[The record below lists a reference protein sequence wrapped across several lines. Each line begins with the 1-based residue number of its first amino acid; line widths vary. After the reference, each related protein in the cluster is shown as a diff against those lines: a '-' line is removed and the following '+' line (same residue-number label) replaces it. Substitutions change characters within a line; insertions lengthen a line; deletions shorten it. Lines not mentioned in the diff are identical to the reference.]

1 MLPTWNDLLADR
13 LPPDLAEEIDVY
25 ETQIELRRQ
34 GRLDEKI
41 FAETRL
47 RRGVYGQRY
56 DNGQR
61 HDGVDTRLLS
71 YPSAELT
78 KGPSTL
84 WDAPGMQRIKIPF
97 GAVSAEQ
104 LETLADLAEEYSDAI
119 VHVTTR
125 QDFQLH
131 FVHLE
136 DTPALMR
143 RLAAAGITTREAC
156 GNTVRNVTACP
167 RAGVCPD
174 ETFDVTP
181 YARAL
186 AYYLLGHKDAQD
198 FGRKFKIS
206 FSGCADNA
214 CALAHMHDIGLVGKL
229 ASEETANGAA
239 RRGFAM
245 YVGGGLGAVPY
256 QAKLFYDFVAEEE
269 LLPLAQAIC
278 RVFARL
284 GEKRNRARARLK
296 FLVAKLGLDEFRRLV
311 EEERRVIP
319 ADERWSAYLD
329 DLHVTDD
336 APTRAADS
344 SRPASAGNGSGSS
357 PARGGGN
364 GHDHAGDHGTAF
376 ARWRATNVAP
386 QRQAGYH
393 LATVCL
399 PLGDATSR
407 QLRALAAIARTYN
420 GGRLRTTVEQNFVL
434 RWIAEGDLP
443 ALHADLAVAGL
454 GLPGA
459 ATLVDIT
466 ACPGTDTCK
475 LGISSSRGLASE
487 LRRRVE
493 ARNFQIDEAVKNL
506 QIKISGCFNSCG
518 QHHIADIGFYGVSR
532 KIGNRTVPHFQ
543 VILGGQTHDNA
554 AAYGLA
560 TIAVPSKAIP
570 DAVERLCG
578 FYVSERAK
586 GESFQAFVERVGKA
600 RVRALLEDLARVPAY
615 ADDSSYY
622 SDWRDPR
629 EYTIG
634 DIGVGECA
642 GEVVSLVEFGL
653 SASERIVYEALDDLE
668 SGRSDA
674 AAGKAFRAMLQ
685 AAKAMTQMQNIDVTD
700 DPGEIVE
707 EFKVRFHETKLFH
720 DPFAGPKFANFL
732 FHAYEEPLDRPSP
745 EAAHQRIEEAQLFI
759 EAAHALY
766 NRTAAG

>member
-1 MLPTWNDLLADR
+1 MTLPSWKDLLADR
-13 LPPDLAEEIDVY
+13 LPPELAEEIDIY
-25 ETQIELRRQ
+25 ETQVELRRQ

-61 HDGVDTRLLS
+61 HDGIDTRVLA
-71 YPSAELT
+71 YPSGELT

-84 WDAPGMQRIKIPF
+84 WDAPGMLRIKIPF
-97 GAVSAEQ
+97 GAVTAEQ
-104 LETLADLAEEYSDAI
+104 LLTLAELAEEYSDAI

-136 DTPALMR
+136 DTPEIMR
-143 RLAAAGITTREAC
+143 RLGASGITTREAC

-214 CALAHMHDIGLVGKL
+214 CALAHMHDLGLVAKTRV
-229 ASEETANGAA
+229 ENGGSL

-256 QAKLFYDFVAEEE
+256 QAKLFYEFVSEEE
-269 LLPLAQAIC
+269 LLPAAQAIC

-311 EEERRVIP
+311 EEERAVIP
-319 ADERWSAYLD
+319 PDERWSAYLG
-329 DLHVTDD
+329 DLHTTDD
-336 APTRAADS
+336 TPARPVSGPAAVAGAGVVADRAAAGVSAVADS
-344 SRPASAGNGSGSS
+344 AAY
-357 PARGGGN
+357 
-364 GHDHAGDHGTAF
+364 
-376 ARWRATNVAP
+376 ARWRDTNVAA
-386 QRQAGYH
+386 QKQAGYAM
-393 LATVCL
+393 ATVCL
-399 PLGDATSR
+399 PLGDITSR
-407 QLRALAAIARTYN
+407 QLRALARIARDSN

-434 RWIAEGDLP
+434 RWIPECDLEALHGDL
-443 ALHADLAVAGL
+443 AAAGL
-454 GLPGA
+454 ALPGA

-475 LGISSSRGLASE
+475 LGISSSRGLAAE

-493 ARNFQIDEAVKNL
+493 ARNFQLDDAVKDL
-506 QIKISGCFNSCG
+506 RIKISGCFNSCG

-532 KIGNRTVPHFQ
+532 KVGNRTVPHFQ
-543 VILGGQTHDNA
+543 VILGGQTRDNA
-554 AAYGLA
+554 SAYGLA
-560 TIAVPSKAIP
+560 TLAVPSKAVP
-570 DAVERLCG
+570 EAVERLCG
-578 FYVSERAK
+578 LFVRERAK
-586 GESFQAFVERVGKA
+586 GESFQAVIARVGKA
-600 RVRALLEDLARVPAY
+600 SVRALLEDLTRVPAY

-622 SDWRDPR
+622 SDWGDPR

-668 SGRSDA
+668 SGQADN
-674 AAGKAFRAMLQ
+674 AAGKALRAMLQ
-685 AAKAMTQMQNIDVTD
+685 AAKAVTQMQNIDVTD
-700 DPGEIVE
+700 DPAEIVG
-707 EFKVRFHETKLFH
+707 EFKTRFHETKLFH

-732 FHAYEEPLDRPSP
+732 FHAYEEPLERPST

>member
-1 MLPTWNDLLADR
+1 MTLPTWKDLLTDR
-13 LPPDLAEEIDVY
+13 LAPALAEEIDIY

-34 GRLDEKI
+34 GKLDEKI

-56 DNGQR
+56 DSGQR
-61 HDGVDTRLLS
+61 HDGVDTRTLT
-71 YPSAELT
+71 YPSGGLT
-78 KGPSTL
+78 KGPTTM
-84 WDAPGMQRIKIPF
+84 WDAPGMQRIKVPF
-97 GAVSAEQ
+97 GVVDAAQ

-136 DTPALMR
+136 DTPSLMR

-167 RAGVCPD
+167 RAGVCTD

-214 CALAHMHDIGLVGKL
+214 CALAYMHDIGLV
-229 ASEETANGAA
+229 AAVRADNGGAPK
-239 RRGFAM
+239 RGFAM
-245 YVGGGLGAVPY
+245 YVGGGLGSVPY
-256 QAKLFYDFVAEEE
+256 QAKLFYEFVAEDE
-269 LLPLAQAIC
+269 LLPVAQAIC

-311 EEERRVIP
+311 EEERKIIP
-319 ADERWSAYLD
+319 LDERWSSYLD
-329 DLHVTDD
+329 DLHTTDETPSRPSE
-336 APTRAADS
+336 APTE
-344 SRPASAGNGSGSS
+344 ASAGPTQS
-357 PARGGGN
+357 PA
-364 GHDHAGDHGTAF
+364 F
-376 ARWRATNVAP
+376 SRWRSTNVLAQKQP
-386 QRQAGYH
+386 GYVM
-393 LATVCL
+393 AVVCL
-399 PLGDATSR
+399 PLGDITSR
-407 QLRALAAIARTYN
+407 QLRALAAIARKYN
-420 GGRLRTTVEQNFVL
+420 DGHLRTTVDQNFVL
-434 RWIAEGDLP
+434 RWIAER
-443 ALHADLAVAGL
+443 DLAVLHGDLAAAGL
-454 GLPGA
+454 ALPGA
-459 ATLVDIT
+459 STLVDIT

-487 LRRRVE
+487 LRRRIE
-493 ARNFQIDEAVKNL
+493 ARNFQLDDAVKDL

-518 QHHIADIGFYGVSR
+518 QHHVADIGFYGVSR
-532 KIGNRTVPHFQ
+532 KVGNRTVPHFQ
-543 VILGGQTHDNA
+543 VILGGQTERNA

-560 TIAVPSKAIP
+560 TLAVPSKAIP

-578 FYVSERAK
+578 LYVREREK
-586 GESFQAFVERVGKA
+586 GESFQALIARVGKA
-600 RVRALLEDLARVPAY
+600 RVRELLEDLTRVPAY
-615 ADDSSYY
+615 ADDRSYY
-622 SDWRDPR
+622 SDWGDPR

-634 DIGVGECA
+634 DIGIGECA

-653 SASERIVYEALDDLE
+653 AASERIAFEALDDLE
-668 SGRSDA
+668 GGKPETA
-674 AAGKAFRAMLQ
+674 AAKALRAMLQ
-685 AAKAMTQMQNIDVTD
+685 AAKAVTQIQNIDVGD
-700 DPGEIVE
+700 DPAQIVG
-707 EFKVRFHETKLFH
+707 EFKTRFHDTGLFN
-720 DPFAGPKFANFL
+720 DPFAGPKFANYF
-732 FHAYEEPLDRPSP
+732 FHAYEEPLERTTI

-766 NRTAAG
+766 NRTTSAS

>member
-1 MLPTWNDLLADR
+1 MTLPAWKDLLAES
-13 LPPDLAEEIDVY
+13 LPPALAEEIDIY
-25 ETQIELRRQ
+25 ETQIELRRE
-34 GRLDEKI
+34 GKLDEKI

-61 HDGVDTRLLS
+61 HDGTGAQALE
-71 YPSAELT
+71 YPSGHLT

-97 GAVSAEQ
+97 GAVTAEQ

-136 DTPALMR
+136 DTPAVMR

-206 FSGCADNA
+206 FSGCAENA
-214 CALAHMHDIGLVGKL
+214 CALAHMHDIGLVAKVS
-229 ASEETANGAA
+229 AENGAPGTDGSGEGGP

-256 QAKLFYDFVAEEE
+256 QAKLFYDFVPEQE
-269 LLPLAQAIC
+269 LLPIAQAIC

-296 FLVAKLGLDEFRRLV
+296 FLVAKLGLEEFRRLV
-311 EEERRVIP
+311 EEERAVIP
-319 ADERWSAYLD
+319 HDERWSAYLD
-329 DLHVTDD
+329 DLHVTNEV
-336 APTRAADS
+336 PTRPAA
-344 SRPASAGNGSGSS
+344 PAGKPSASEVSAGG
-357 PARGGGN
+357 A
-364 GHDHAGDHGTAF
+364 AY

-386 QRQAGYH
+386 QRQPGYAI
-393 LATVCL
+393 ATVCL
-399 PLGDATSR
+399 PLGDATSE

-434 RWIAEGDLP
+434 RWIAEQDLE
-443 ALHADLAVAGL
+443 ALHADLSAAGL
-454 GLPGA
+454 ALPGA
-459 ATLVDIT
+459 STLVDIT

-493 ARNFQIDEAVKNL
+493 ARNFELDQAVKDL

-518 QHHIADIGFYGVSR
+518 QHHVADIGFYGVSR

-543 VILGGQTHDNA
+543 VILGGQTRENA

-578 FYVSERAK
+578 FYVREREH
-586 GESFQAFVERVGKA
+586 GESFQAFIGRVGKA

-615 ADDSSYY
+615 ADDSSFY

-653 SASERIVYEALDDLE
+653 SASERIVYEALEYLE
-668 SGRSDA
+668 GGNAGA
-674 AAGKAFRAMLQ
+674 AADKALRAMLQ
-685 AAKAMTQMQNIDVTD
+685 AAKAVTQIQNIDVSD
-700 DPGEIVE
+700 DPAQIVE
-707 EFKVRFHETKLFH
+707 EFRVRFHETRLFH

-732 FHAYEEPLDRPSP
+732 FHAYEEPVEWPSP
-745 EAAHQRIEEAQLFI
+745 EAAHRRIEEAQLFI

>member
-1 MLPTWNDLLADR
+1 MTLPAWKDLLADR
-13 LPPDLAEEIDVY
+13 MAPPLADEIDIY
-25 ETQIELRRQ
+25 ETQIELRRL
-34 GRLDEKI
+34 GKLDEKI

-61 HDGVDTRLLS
+61 HDGVATRDLV
-71 YPSAELT
+71 YPSGGLT

-84 WDAPGMQRIKIPF
+84 FDAPGMQRIKIPF
-97 GAVSAEQ
+97 GVVDAAQ
-104 LETLADLAEEYSDAI
+104 LETLADLAEEYSDSI
-119 VHVTTR
+119 VHITTR

-136 DTPALMR
+136 DTPTVMR
-143 RLAAAGITTREAC
+143 RLAAVGITSREAC

-167 RAGVCPD
+167 RAGVCTD

-214 CALAHMHDIGLVGKL
+214 CALAYMHDIGLVAATRG
-229 ASEETANGAA
+229 ENGTL
-239 RRGFAM
+239 RRGFTM
-245 YVGGGLGAVPY
+245 YVGGGLGSVPY
-256 QAKLFYDFVAEEE
+256 QAKLFYDFVAEDE
-269 LLPLAQAIC
+269 LLPVAQAIC

-296 FLVAKLGLDEFRRLV
+296 FLVAKLGIDELRRLV
-311 EEERRVIP
+311 EEERRIIP
-319 ADERWSAYLD
+319 PDERWSSYLD
-329 DLHVTDD
+329 DLDVTKDI
-336 APTRAADS
+336 ATRPAAD
-344 SRPASAGNGSGSS
+344 AGAGAESAAVS
-357 PARGGGN
+357 PAFR
-364 GHDHAGDHGTAF
+364 A
-376 ARWRATNVAP
+376 WRSTNVIP
-386 QRQAGYH
+386 QRQPGYVM
-393 LATVCL
+393 ATVCL
-399 PLGDATSR
+399 PLGDITSR
-407 QLRALAAIARTYN
+407 QLRALAAIARDYN

-434 RWIAEGDLP
+434 RWIPERDLV
-443 ALHADLAVAGL
+443 ALHRDLAAPGL
-454 GLPGA
+454 ALPGA
-459 ATLVDIT
+459 STLVDIT

-487 LRRRVE
+487 LRRRIE
-493 ARNFQIDEAVKNL
+493 ARNFQLDDAVKDL

-543 VILGGQTHDNA
+543 VILGGRTEQNA
-554 AAYGLA
+554 ASYGLA

-578 FYVSERAK
+578 LFVREREQ
-586 GESFQAFVERVGKA
+586 GETFQSCMARVGKA
-600 RVRALLEDLARVPAY
+600 RVRELLDDLTRVPAY
-615 ADDSSYY
+615 ADDRSYY
-622 SDWRDPR
+622 SDWGDPR

-642 GEVVSLVEFGL
+642 GEVVSSVEFGL
-653 SASERIVYEALDDLE
+653 AASERIAYEALDDLE
-668 SGRSDA
+668 GGRAETA
-674 AAGKAFRAMLQ
+674 AAKALRAMLQ
-685 AAKAMTQMQNIDVTD
+685 AAKAVTQIQNIDVGD
-700 DPGEIVE
+700 DPEQIVGE
-707 EFKVRFHETKLFH
+707 FRTRFHDTGLFN
-720 DPFAGPKFANFL
+720 DPFAGPKFANYF
-732 FHAYEEPLDRPSP
+732 FHAYQEPLAEPSL

-766 NRTAAG
+766 NRTTAS